1 MDKMI
6 LKDNTTVELQTGAS
20 LSAVTAKFDSK
31 DAMLE
36 TWKTLTLENLAEV
49 KFQNNAGM
57 TVGTYKDLILESET
71 SQEVSDG
78 VQTTFSFRAKTD
90 TEKRLDALE
99 EVLHK
104 QYLVDLLHLLRV
116 QNDKYYQLL

>member
-6 LKDNTTVELQTGAS
+6 LKDNTTVELQAGAS

-36 TWKTLTLENLAEV
+36 TWKTLTPENLAEV
-49 KFQNNAGM
+49 KFQNDAGM
-57 TVGTYKDLILESET
+57 TVGTYTDLVLESET
-71 SQEVSDG
+71 SREVSDG
-78 VQTTFSFRAKTD
+78 VQTTFSD

-99 EVLHK
+99 EGQTV
-104 QYLVDLLHLLRV
+104 QDEAISDLGEATSELAEKEGV
-116 QNDKYYQLL
+116 E